1 MAFKKRADQVAGGVF
16 LIGLAV
22 LFMTGQWWPG
32 ILFVIGASSIARG
45 VAEGHDWYSVPG
57 GLWMIGLGLVFLLNF
72 SWPMILILIGM
83 SMLFGRS
90 WHGRFRHENQDAPIK
105 QKNEE
110 KRKHEDAYILDETEF
125 DEGET
130 ATIEDLLDENKDKR
144 A

>member
-1 MAFKKRADQVAGGVF
+1 MVSKKRAEQVAGGVF
-16 LIGLAV
+16 LIGLAT
-22 LFMTGQWWPG
+22 LFMTGLWWPG

-45 VAEGHDWYSVPG
+45 VAEGRDWYSVPG
-57 GLWMIGLGLVFLLNF
+57 GLWMIGLGLVFLFGF
-72 SWPMILILIGM
+72 SWPLILILIGV

-90 WHGRFRHENQDAPIK
+90 WHDRPHHENQDAPVK

-110 KRKHEDAYILDETEF
+110 KRKHEDAYILDEAEF

-130 ATIEDLLDENKDKR
+130 ATIEDLLDKNKAKR